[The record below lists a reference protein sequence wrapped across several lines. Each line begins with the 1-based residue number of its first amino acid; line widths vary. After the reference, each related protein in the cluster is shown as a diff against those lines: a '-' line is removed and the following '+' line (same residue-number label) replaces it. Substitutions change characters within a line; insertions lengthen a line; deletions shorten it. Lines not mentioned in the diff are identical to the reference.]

1 MKQDIVR
8 YPACFYSML
17 HNRFACRDDAFR
29 WSTVNRRLLVL
40 SGWANACVDL
50 NLRPRALAYLSR
62 AAPSILLTLFRIH
75 RCVVR
80 LFFFCPLWWVEA
92 RLKSDP
98 VSAQ

>member
-62 AAPSILLTLFRIH
+62 AAPHLVDPFSHPQMCGPFVLLLSF
-75 RCVVR
+75 VVG
-80 LFFFCPLWWVEA
+80 
-92 RLKSDP
+92 
-98 VSAQ
+98 